1 MVGCLLRGTPLPPQW
16 CRRGGPDSASLCPGA
31 PGAAAHFSASWAGEM
46 AQLAWAGK
54 KEGKA
59 GPEGRCGGGGSVG
72 GGSCE
77 QRGPRALDRAG
88 LLSDDPQARVV
99 GRVPREARGRGGGRR
114 EMQRH
119 TPTQK
124 RDPG

>member
-1 MVGCLLRGTPLPPQW
+1 MRGW
-16 CRRGGPDSASLCPGA
+16 GECRRRELRT
-31 PGAAAHFSASWAGEM
+31 
-46 AQLAWAGK
+46 K
-54 KEGKA
+54 
-59 GPEGRCGGGGSVG
+59 
-72 GGSCE
+72 
-77 QRGPRALDRAG
+77 GPRALDRAG